1 MTTISRSAACQ
12 PLAALQGGELQLG
25 KISAVA
31 SADTGQCGLLQQ
43 KQRMQQREPQT
54 IEPTALA
61 EIIKRLIAYLRENDS
76 VIAALFFPAV
86 QNCQS
91 APILSDKAT
100 DPNGIK
106 STSSATVDACGVS
119 AASNGAVAVS
129 TAIPAPS
136 STGTARPYAG
146 SLSPAVPAS
155 LPTSTA
161 RPYAGSIAP
170 TAPAPSP
177 TNTAQLS
184 RTHAWKG
191 VSKEM
196 WSEINAQRNV
206 FGDRM
211 DSESRINS
219 IPNTGTV
226 LYPDDVDNINSA
238 LRNSDV
244 VVLKGGV
251 YNIKETIVLNGK
263 TLVGAEG
270 ETVIIN
276 GSQVRSRT
284 PNDGLGV
291 AIKMGDNS
299 NLKNINLEDADNQ
312 GIVAGNNNNIYQ
324 VSVQRTGRNDGS
336 STNGRGIISGSNNLL
351 VSVEVANSYNYRT
364 WDGKTSDGTNTAGG
378 GNGDGILSGA
388 NTHIDVH
395 SHNNSDDGIDVW
407 EGGKNYF
414 YFTLSYENGKSPLGM
429 PNGQTGDGNGFKLGR
444 GSSTHYIYKSA
455 ALDNKQSGFDQ
466 NGNTSSAVIV
476 ASESANNGSSNY
488 AQGAFLS
495 NNSPARDLGVPIGGL
510 RK

>member
-1 MTTISRSAACQ
+1 MTTISRNTVCQ
-12 PLAALQGGELQLG
+12 PIPSLQNLLARGSE
-25 KISAVA
+25 VE
-31 SADTGQCGLLQQ
+31 ADW
-43 KQRMQQREPQT
+43 KK
-54 IEPTALA
+54 IEPTVLG
-61 EIIKRLIAYLRENDS
+61 ELIKQLMVYLRENDLAS
-76 VIAALFFPAV
+76 AALCAPAE
-86 QNCQS
+86 NKCQP
-91 APILSDKAT
+91 APNFSDKAA
-100 DPNGIK
+100 DPSGVK
-106 STSSATVDACGVS
+106 STFSATVNPCGIS
-119 AASNGAVAVS
+119 AASNGAIAANPVPSPPGSAQPQVRSLVPAAPAPS
-129 TAIPAPS
+129 TTGTARSQAGSLAPAAPAPS
-136 STGTARPYAG
+136 STGTAQ
-146 SLSPAVPAS
+146 S
-155 LPTSTA
+155 
-161 RPYAGSIAP
+161 
-170 TAPAPSP
+170 
-177 TNTAQLS
+177 S
-184 RTHAWKG
+184 RKHAWKG
-191 VSKEM
+191 VSEDM
-196 WSEINAQRNV
+196 WSEINAQRNA
-206 FGDRM
+206 FGDSM
-211 DSESRINS
+211 DSQSRINS

-226 LYPDDVDNINSA
+226 LYPADVDKINST

-276 GSQVRSRT
+276 GSQVRSLT

-324 VSVQRTGRNDGS
+324 VSVQRTGRNGGS

-429 PNGQTGDGNGFKLGR
+429 PNNQTGDGNGFKLGR
-444 GSSTHYIYKSA
+444 GSSTHYIYKSQ
-455 ALDNKQSGFDQ
+455 ALNNKQSGFDQ

-476 ASESANNGSSNY
+476 ASESVNNGASNY